1 MPDWSSIGVTE
12 AFKSLMFEKKNLLLL
27 DKAIDEAPLSS
38 SLLKSLNVVYKRAP
52 HTSERRTPPS
62 LRTFKALQLNNA
74 TV

>member
-38 SLLKSLNVVYKRAP
+38 SLLKSLITKRYRLYV
-52 HTSERRTPPS
+52 TKGGVRQVS
-62 LRTFKALQLNNA
+62 LELTKKK
-74 TV
+74 